1 MKAFEPGPGRRLWP
15 AAALFAALAF
25 APAAPAQEQR
35 FGRLTR
41 ADGLINSN
49 VSSIVQDSRG
59 FLWFGTKGGLTRYDG
74 YSFVDYQNDPFSADS
89 LSHNLVQT
97 LYLDVDDVLWVG
109 TYGGLNRFDTR
120 TRRFVRYV
128 HDDQDPGSLS
138 NNVVTAIQR
147 TRDGRLWVGTLDGL
161 NVLDEATG
169 AFRRYRDEDAPV
181 GGLRNDTVRALLE
194 TKDGTLWLGTY
205 GGLARYDAEGDAFTF
220 FRHDPENP
228 RSIPSDFIL
237 DLAEDAYG
245 YLWLA
250 CWNGGLTRFNR
261 VDQSARTWSFPDNR
275 LYALETGVPGVV
287 YAGSWGSGLYELDSY
302 LDRTTIHRTAADAPF
317 ALTHDLI
324 YSLFRD
330 RSGLLWVG
338 TQGGGLNKLDRS
350 RDSLALYRHKPP
362 DPASLAPGT
371 VSAVLEDRRG
381 RLWVGSSSG
390 GLSRLD
396 PGASGF
402 IRYAHDRTDPGSLSN
417 NTVNAIAEDPAGLI
431 WVATNEGLNRLD
443 PRQGRFTRFTGGEG
457 QQGPLADLTVYA
469 LTIDRQGRHWYGYFR
484 KGLERYDPATGERKR
499 YQYDP
504 GDPGSLSDNLVNFVN
519 IDAQDRVWV
528 GTNGGLNLL
537 VPETDSFVRYRHQ
550 VGNPASLPSDGLR
563 CMLQDSRGRLWFGTA
578 SGGLSR
584 LDLAAGTFVNLFK
597 RDGLSD
603 NTVTGL
609 QEDDRGRLW
618 IGTNYG
624 LNCYDPETGVF
635 RQLELMDGLQG
646 HEFSGAGFKNSRG
659 ELYFGGTDG
668 LNKVVDVDLR
678 VNSHIPPVRI
688 TSLKVF
694 DRELELGID
703 AADVE
708 ELRLSHE
715 ENFISIE
722 YAALD
727 FVNPGAN
734 RYRYML
740 EGFDKDWIEAGGRR
754 YASYTNLPGGR
765 YEFRVTASNN
775 NDVWNEEGVRL
786 SLLISPSFWVT
797 PAALILYGVLTIA
810 LMALVARWGANKQQL
825 KLSRAELAE
834 RVRMEQETRLAKE
847 GAERANRAKSD
858 FLANLSHEIRTP
870 MNAVLG
876 YADMLAESLQD
887 DARLNQVE
895 IIKRSGRSLLTLLND
910 VLDLS
915 RIEAGKETVQHRD
928 FDLRSMCADLQEL
941 FILRAREKGIGLVL
955 SVDDSVPVRLKGDET
970 KIRQI
975 LVNLIGNAVK
985 FTASGG
991 VRGRVDLLDADGSPM
1006 LVLKVTDTGPGI
1018 AGEHRERIFDAF
1030 YQEPGTSASFG
1041 GTGLGLAI
1049 VKRLAES
1056 LGGQVQVESRR
1067 KHGSTFTVT
1076 LAVEVAAASA
1086 AKASAAPPRSNVAE
1100 PLPTETPAELTKAAL
1115 VEELGT
1121 DGGEFLVGELRRE
1134 LAPLAV
1140 ALSPVLILKEWE
1152 GLIEGADRLR
1162 TRSPSKEYA
1171 AWFGRLRSAYEDLD
1185 GDALRRLAAEL
1196 TVLLKEG

>member
-1 MKAFEPGPGRRLWP
+1 MKAPEPALRRWLVP
-15 AAALFAALAF
+15 AAALFAALALV
-25 APAAPAQEQR
+25 PAAPAQEQR

-41 ADGLINSN
+41 ADGLVNSS

-74 YSFVDYQNDPFSADS
+74 YSFVAYQNDPFNADS

-97 LYLDVDDVLWVG
+97 LYLDDGDVLWVG
-109 TYGGLNRFDTR
+109 TYRGLNRFDTR

-128 HDDQDPGSLS
+128 HDENDPGSLS

-169 AFRRYRDEDAPV
+169 TFRRYRDEEAA
-181 GGLRNDTVRALLE
+181 GASLRNDTVRALLE
-194 TKDGTLWLGTY
+194 AKDGTLWLGTY
-205 GGLARYDAEGDAFTF
+205 GGLARYDPERDAFTF

-250 CWNGGLTRFNR
+250 CWNGGLTRFNQ
-261 VDQSARTWSFPDNR
+261 VDQSAKTWSFPDNR
-275 LYALETGVPGVV
+275 LYALETSIPGVV

-302 LDRTTIHRTAADAPF
+302 LDRTTIHRSEADSPF

-324 YSLFRD
+324 YSLFVD
-330 RSGLLWVG
+330 QSGLLWVG
-338 TQGGGLNKLDRS
+338 TQGGGLNKLDRN
-350 RDSLALYRHKPP
+350 RDSLVLHRHKPQ
-362 DPASLAPGT
+362 DPSSLAPGMVT
-371 VSAVLEDRRG
+371 AVLEDRQG
-381 RLWVGSSSG
+381 RVWVGTASG

-402 IRYAHDRTDPGSLSN
+402 IRYAHDRTDANSLSN
-417 NTVNAIAEDPAGLI
+417 NTVNAVAEDPAGMI
-431 WVATNEGLNRLD
+431 WIATNEGLNRLD
-443 PRQGRFTRFTGGEG
+443 PRTGTFTRYTGGEG

-504 GDPGSLSDNLVNFVN
+504 GDPGSLSDNLVNFIN

-528 GTNGGLNLL
+528 GTNGGLNRL
-537 VPETDSFVRYRHQ
+537 VSETDSFVRYRHQ

-584 LDLAAGTFVNLFK
+584 LDPAEGTFAHLFK

-603 NTVTGL
+603 DTVSSL
-609 QEDDRGRLW
+609 QEDPQGRLW

-624 LNCYDPETGVF
+624 LNRYDPETGVF

-646 HEFSGAGFKNSRG
+646 YEFSGAGFRNKRG

-668 LNKVVDVDLR
+668 LNKVANADLR
-678 VNSHIPPVRI
+678 TNSHVPPVRI
-688 TSLKVF
+688 TSIKVF
-694 DRELELGID
+694 DRELELGVD
-703 AADVE
+703 AADVRQ
-708 ELRLSHE
+708 LRLTHG
-715 ENFISIE
+715 ENFVSIE

-740 EGFDKDWIEAGGRR
+740 EGFDKNWIEAGGRR

-775 NDVWNEEGVRL
+775 NDIWNEEGVRL
-786 SLLISPSFWVT
+786 ALLITPPFWIT
-797 PAALILYGVLTIA
+797 PAAFILYGVLTIA

-834 RVRMEQETRLAKE
+834 RVRMERETRLAKE

-870 MNAVLG
+870 MNAVIG
-876 YADMLAESLQD
+876 YADMLAESLKD
-887 DARLNQVE
+887 DARLHLAE

-941 FILRAREKGIGLVL
+941 FILRAREKGISLEL
-955 SVDDSVPVRLKGDET
+955 SVDDSVPARLKGDET

-991 VRGRVDLLDADGSPM
+991 VVGQAGLLDADGSPM

-1076 LAVEVAAASA
+1076 VAVEVVAAPA
-1086 AKASAAPPRSNVAE
+1086 AKAPAAPPRISAAE
-1100 PLPTETPAELTKAAL
+1100 PLLPELPAALTKAAV

-1121 DGGEFLVGELRRE
+1121 DGWEFLVGELRRE
-1134 LAPLAV
+1134 LAPLAA

-1162 TRSPSKEYA
+1162 NRLPSKEYA
-1171 AWFGRLRSAYEDLD
+1171 AWFGRVRSAYEDLD

-1196 TVLLKEG
+1196 KALLELV